1 MHGQPGLNTKRGA
14 VLTALL
20 LGVVAGA
27 QAGDYS
33 NVRIFGDSLTD
44 SGAYQALVGP
54 NARFT
59 TNPGTVWSENLGA
72 SYGRPVSAAYA
83 AWQTGATAGF
93 TPVAGGN
100 NFAVG
105 GARVDL
111 QPGSLND
118 FPLLRPF
125 IPPVSAQVS
134 DFLARGPVD
143 TKALY
148 ALLGGSNDIFVQ
160 ATRVSGGGSPEVAQ
174 AAVLTAANAMTAQ
187 VARLQSAGV
196 RHLIVIGVPDIGRT
210 PAAGSLPPAGAAL
223 LTNLTATYDAALVA
237 GLAGRNLLFFDGNRL
252 FNAIFADP
260 GAYGFTNTTTPVCPG
275 SPPDALACV
284 AAPDGHLFADAVHW
298 TSSLHRVVSDWVYA
312 SLEGASRVG
321 LLSLVPIGRSGAQWR
336 SIDDRLQQ
344 FENFGYQGQGFFV
357 TGDQASSRQDA
368 HDGLPSAHGSGG
380 SFVIGYEKAFSEQLF
395 GGVTLGYG
403 NAPFDLGNDQ
413 GTVKYD
419 EWALSAFAAHKFGAF
434 YASALAT
441 WSWLD
446 FESKRNV
453 VLGPFSS
460 SERGNT
466 RGGQFGVKGQIG
478 YNFVSGNVVHGPL
491 AALAWERVRVDGFS
505 EQSNSATAMTFSGQT
520 RTSLRS
526 RLGWQVAA
534 ETDWSGTR
542 LRPYAQLT
550 YDYEHDDD
558 QHSYRAGFVGGPT
571 AMDMPISNQNG
582 GYGTLLAG
590 VNAELGKSLRLGL
603 GASTTIAQ
611 PGARSS
617 AINVTL
623 SAPF

>member
-1 MHGQPGLNTKRGA
+1 MDRRQGCMRLRGG
-14 VLTALL
+14 VLAALL
-20 LGVVAGA
+20 CGVAAGT
-27 QAGDYS
+27 QAGDQSYS
-33 NVRIFGDSLTD
+33 NLYFFGDSITD
-44 SGAYQALVGP
+44 SGTFRPLVGP
-54 NARFT
+54 DARFT
-59 TNPGTVWSENLGA
+59 TKPGTVWAENLGA
-72 SYGRPVSAAYA
+72 NYGKSVTPAYA
-83 AWQTGATAGF
+83 VYPATPPGF
-93 TPVAGGN
+93 ALNASGN
-100 NFAVG
+100 NLAVG
-105 GARVDL
+105 DARV
-111 QPGSLND
+111 NA
-118 FPLLRPF
+118 
-125 IPPVSAQVS
+125 PPPNNPQAVNLPSVAMQV
-134 DFLARGPVD
+134 DGFLARGPVD
-143 TKALY
+143 RQALY
-148 ALLGGSNDIFVQ
+148 AVWAGGNDVFAQFVPAPGAPLPNGQ
-160 ATRVSGGGSPEVAQ
+160 ANI
-174 AAVLTAANAMTAQ
+174 AAAANDLTAQ
-187 VARLQSAGV
+187 VSRLQAAGA
-196 RHLIVIGVPDIGRT
+196 RKLIVIGAMDMTRSPYGLSLVN
-210 PAAGSLPPAGAAL
+210 PADKAQLDALMTTFNGSL
-223 LTNLTATYDAALVA
+223 TA
-237 GLAGRNLLFFDGNRL
+237 GLAGRNLLYFDMLKLTSTILVNPL
-252 FNAIFADP
+252 
-260 GAYGFTNTTTPVCPG
+260 AYGFTDTTTPACPG
-275 SPPDALACV
+275 NPPNALTCEVPAN
-284 AAPDGHLFADAVHW
+284 GHMYADQRHPSTLFHKVI
-298 TSSLHRVVSDWVYA
+298 SDWVYA

-478 YNFVSGNVVHGPL
+478 YNFFSGNLVHGPL

-505 EQSNSATAMTFSGQT
+505 EQSNSATAMTFGGQT
-520 RTSLRS
+520 RASLRS

-550 YDYEHDDD
+550 YDYEHDDH

>member
-1 MHGQPGLNTKRGA
+1 MAPAAVSSSAAKGLQRA
-14 VLTALL
+14 
-20 LGVVAGA
+20 
-27 QAGDYS
+27 
-33 NVRIFGDSLTD
+33 
-44 SGAYQALVGP
+44 
-54 NARFT
+54 
-59 TNPGTVWSENLGA
+59 TVW
-72 SYGRPVSAAYA
+72 R
-83 AWQTGATAGF
+83 
-93 TPVAGGN
+93 
-100 NFAVG
+100 
-105 GARVDL
+105 RD
-111 QPGSLND
+111 
-118 FPLLRPF
+118 
-125 IPPVSAQVS
+125 
-134 DFLARGPVD
+134 
-143 TKALY
+143 
-148 ALLGGSNDIFVQ
+148 
-160 ATRVSGGGSPEVAQ
+160 
-174 AAVLTAANAMTAQ
+174 
-187 VARLQSAGV
+187 
-196 RHLIVIGVPDIGRT
+196 
-210 PAAGSLPPAGAAL
+210 
-223 LTNLTATYDAALVA
+223 
-237 GLAGRNLLFFDGNRL
+237 
-252 FNAIFADP
+252 
-260 GAYGFTNTTTPVCPG
+260 
-275 SPPDALACV
+275 
-284 AAPDGHLFADAVHW
+284 
-298 TSSLHRVVSDWVYA
+298 
-312 SLEGASRVG
+312 
-321 LLSLVPIGRSGAQWR
+321 
-336 SIDDRLQQ
+336 
-344 FENFGYQGQGFFV
+344 
-357 TGDQASSRQDA
+357 
-368 HDGLPSAHGSGG
+368 
-380 SFVIGYEKAFSEQLF
+380 
-395 GGVTLGYG
+395 LGYG

-478 YNFVSGNVVHGPL
+478 YNFVSGNLVHGPL

-505 EQSNSATAMTFSGQT
+505 EQSNSATAMTFGGQT